1 VDSEL
6 NFSALASQVLRLL
19 IKLYESVDNPD
30 WVNIAQCL
38 LFLDDAPEV
47 AKMLD
52 KLLKGT
58 EVSAGIL
65 CCHFLHAL
73 FHNVMVSRV
82 WVAEYCACMQ
92 DDALLAY
99 QVCFD
104 LIENESQSFLIKVAS
119 LSDP

>member
-1 VDSEL
+1 MDSEL
-6 NFSALASQVLRLL
+6 NPSILASQVLRLL
-19 IKLYESVDNPD
+19 IKLYESVENPD

-52 KLLKGT
+52 KLLKGS

-73 FHNVMVSRV
+73 YQNVMMAGVQ
-82 WVAEYCACMQ
+82 VAKHCARMQ

-104 LIENESQSFLIKVAS
+104 LIENESQSFLMKVAS
-119 LSDP
+119 L